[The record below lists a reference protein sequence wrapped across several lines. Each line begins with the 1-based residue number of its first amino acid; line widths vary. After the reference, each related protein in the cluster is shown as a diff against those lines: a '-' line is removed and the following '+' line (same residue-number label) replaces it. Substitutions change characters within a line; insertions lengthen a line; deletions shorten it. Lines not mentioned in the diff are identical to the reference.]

1 MKALSPLSQEYIAHM
16 TDDEWKDLYKRLRLF
31 AYKKYGSLQMRV
43 GGLELE
49 SVILDAIEDTFF
61 GIRRW
66 PVVDADGKI
75 KNISLCFF
83 LCQTIRSKISHIL
96 EQEKIK
102 ASIDNEDS
110 ENHSLRLI
118 SKTPLRSVQANESS
132 DELAIYNELGQQLL
146 EAVHQDELL
155 TKIVKIY
162 LDTPDLQPREVAEH
176 LGLSVEEIQNAR
188 KRLDRKIGKLRE
200 GRING

>member
-1 MKALSPLSQEYIAHM
+1 MNAVSPLSQEYIAHM
-16 TDDEWKDLYKRLRLF
+16 SEDEWRDLYKRLLLF
-31 AYKKYGSLQMRV
+31 SHKKYGQLQTRV
-43 GGLELE
+43 GGLDLE

-75 KNISLCFF
+75 KNISLFFF
-83 LCQTIRSKISHIL
+83 LCQTIRSKVSHIL

-102 ASIDNEDS
+102 APIDDES

-118 SKTPLRSVQANESS
+118 SQSPIRRVQLCESS

-155 TKIVKIY
+155 TQIIKLY
-162 LDTPDLQPREVAEH
+162 LDTPDLHPREVAEQ
-176 LGLSVEEIQNAR
+176 LGLPIEEIQNAR

-200 GRING
+200 ERSNG